1 MEYKLTAHQMASLL
15 GVSKTT
21 LISWAKKGE
30 VKVSE
35 RTKDGKFLF
44 NLEDAKAN
52 IKNKRKP
59 SHLTLTFANIKGG
72 VGKTFIAINI
82 AATLD
87 LLGFKTLV
95 VDSDKQ
101 GNISEFFL
109 GEIPLPHHPSIINV
123 FLDEEPVGVIRNT
136 KYDNIDIVPANPRFG
151 EVTRFQNIET
161 YIKLKKFLDRVKD
174 NYDFVI
180 IDTPPDILLPV
191 EASLIA
197 SDYVFVVI
205 NPEKWSIIG
214 IDYLKKLVKNVNEA
228 YEKHLDIRGCIFN
241 MVNERRV
248 IDKEILAL
256 TSDRLKNIQV
266 LKTKIPQSIKYR
278 EALTERKSV
287 FEKFKMENKYASA
300 FLDLTLEVINA
311 TK

>member
-1 MEYKLTAHQMASLL
+1 VDYKFTTQQMATLL

-21 LISWAKKGE
+21 VISWAKKGDI
-30 VKVSE
+30 KASE
-35 RTKDGKFLF
+35 KTEDGKFFFSL
-44 NLEDAKAN
+44 NDAKEN
-52 IKNKRKP
+52 IEAKRKRVP
-59 SHLTLTFANIKGG
+59 ITITFANIKGG
-72 VGKTFIAINI
+72 VGKTFVAINV

-87 LLGFKTLV
+87 LLGYKTLV

-136 KYDNIDIVPANPRFG
+136 RHRNIDIIPANPRFG
-151 EVTRFQNIET
+151 EVTRFQNIEA

-174 NYDFVI
+174 SYDFIV

-191 EASLIA
+191 EASLVA
-197 SDYVFVVI
+197 SDVVFVVI

-228 YEKHLDIRGCIFN
+228 YEKHLEIKGCVFN
-241 MVNERRV
+241 MVDERRV

-256 TSDRLKNIQV
+256 TSDKLKNIAV
-266 LKTKIPQSIKYR
+266 MKTKIPQSIKYR
-278 EALTERKSV
+278 EALTERKTV
-287 FEKFKMENKYASA
+287 YEKFSKDDKYSLP
-300 FLDLTLEVINA
+300 FIELTLEVLNA
-311 TK
+311 AK